1 MKVIAA
7 GAVLPLVGSQDDA
20 VCVEVGEEGRA
31 NSYSGVESLGGKARE
46 SRGDGVF
53 DRSRNVDVVDCS
65 DA

>member
-46 SRGDGVF
+46 SRGDG
-53 DRSRNVDVVDCS
+53 CL
-65 DA
+65 